1 MIEESYK
8 LAVKN
13 ILRVHRGNVH
23 HAYQFLIIRKE
34 RDYTLDFTSFESVP
48 FGKKSTYIHI
58 ENGDL
63 FSGIRF
69 IKKILNDFLKIKH
82 VSTELF
88 FDKQNLKSIFNATC
102 KISGK
107 KPKKDEKLTRFI
119 HFFIEIINGRTIDD
133 VNFVELCYRILETEE
148 KVARLIL
155 QLNDMLTFIEENEI
169 AVKQRDID
177 YVNISEVEKNVK
189 THLLQSV
196 EAYNQ
201 LYPVVKVVEE
211 VILDEDKVL
220 AVQSY
225 QEKAINNLLITKKI
239 GKEEYI
245 SIEGFDTVY
254 DIYTDAS
261 LNQNNKCAGYGVVLT
276 DAHKKEVLGKMAGA
290 FSMNVL
296 DKGAI
301 QLAEMRA
308 IFEIIKHLNQNE
320 ESKNNCLINIYS
332 DSMDSIGYL
341 KSNLKNYAWKGN
353 FKLIY
358 KMINSIKEMKLN
370 INFHFVKGHNGH
382 KFNTLADQIAGWSA
396 KKGLN
401 KGLRD
406 KLMNVDI
413 NNESAKLDFKVLM

>member
-34 RDYTLDFTSFESVP
+34 RDYSLDFTTFESVP
-48 FGKKSTYIHI
+48 FGKKSTYIHVK
-58 ENGDL
+58 NGDL

-69 IKKILNDFLKIKH
+69 IKKILNDFFKIKH
-82 VSTELF
+82 VSQELF
-88 FDKQNLKSIFNATC
+88 FDKENLKSIFNATC
-102 KISGK
+102 TIGGK
-107 KPKKDEKLTRFI
+107 KPKKDEKITRFI

-133 VNFVELCYRILETEE
+133 VNFVELCYRILQTEE

-189 THLLQSV
+189 NQLLQSI
-196 EAYNQ
+196 ESYND
-201 LYPVVKVVEE
+201 LYPVVKVVEKIE
-211 VILDEDKVL
+211 LDEDKVL

-225 QEKAINNLLITKKI
+225 QEKAINSLVMANKI
-239 GKEEYI
+239 GQEEYI

-370 INFHFVKGHNGH
+370 INFRFVKGHNGH

-396 KKGLN
+396 KKGLS

-406 KLMNVDI
+406 KLINVDV
-413 NNESAKLDFKVLM
+413 NNQSKKVDFKVLM

>member
-1 MIEESYK
+1 
-8 LAVKN
+8 
-13 ILRVHRGNVH
+13 
-23 HAYQFLIIRKE
+23 
-34 RDYTLDFTSFESVP
+34 
-48 FGKKSTYIHI
+48 
-58 ENGDL
+58 
-63 FSGIRF
+63 
-69 IKKILNDFLKIKH
+69 
-82 VSTELF
+82 
-88 FDKQNLKSIFNATC
+88 
-102 KISGK
+102 
-107 KPKKDEKLTRFI
+107 
-119 HFFIEIINGRTIDD
+119 
-133 VNFVELCYRILETEE
+133 
-148 KVARLIL
+148 
-155 QLNDMLTFIEENEI
+155 MLTFIEENEI

-189 THLLQSV
+189 TQLLQSV

-201 LYPVVKVVEE
+201 LYPVVKIVEE
-211 VILDEDKVL
+211 VVLDEDKVL

-225 QEKAINNLLITKKI
+225 QEKAINSLLIAKKI

-290 FSMNVL
+290 FSMNVS

-308 IFEIIKHLNQNE
+308 IFEIVKHLNQKE

-370 INFHFVKGHNGH
+370 INFHFIKGHNGH

-413 NNESAKLDFKVLM
+413 NNESAKIDFKVLM